1 MGPRKRSVREP
12 SNGGFPLARAV
23 VAAGRSEPHAS
34 TGWGEAPLVVEGS
47 GGSLIGWPLRPEA
60 ALSIGSGLVASVGV
74 SVSFWIIQRRE
85 ARESEK
91 QAALHRSHLE
101 LLGRWMSERDLDR
114 LRLENEQ
121 LLVEI
126 IQLRDEL
133 QLNFPDVAN
142 DLKFVRDYSEDTI
155 GRLDELTE
163 LVESLDDRV
172 SDLDVEFA
180 RHGPGH
186 RRWWRR

>member
-1 MGPRKRSVREP
+1 M
-12 SNGGFPLARAV
+12 
-23 VAAGRSEPHAS
+23 
-34 TGWGEAPLVVEGS
+34 
-47 GGSLIGWPLRPEA
+47 
-60 ALSIGSGLVASVGV
+60 